1 LSADQTSNWVRPPE
15 RLKERIPVNETV
27 KKVLYWTP
35 RVLGLLFAIFISLF
49 ALDVFMEGYSFW
61 ETIWAFFMHL
71 IPTAIFLLALA
82 IAWRW
87 EWIGGVLFILLG
99 ILYIVLFWEPDGWE
113 VYLIISGPLFL
124 LGTLFL
130 LDGFIKRENQFK
142 ADA

>member
-1 LSADQTSNWVRPPE
+1 
-15 RLKERIPVNETV
+15 
-27 KKVLYWTP
+27 
-35 RVLGLLFAIFISLF
+35 LGLLFAIFISLF

-61 ETIWAFFMHL
+61 ETIWALLMHL